1 MASPVNTTLTC
12 NNAKVW
18 AFYHEH
24 PEIDFEKMN
33 VMFTEIIVSI
43 MQTTNQVNNSNITS
57 QILNGIANIQSQLT
71 RQQDDYGKQL
81 FLKLTEF
88 KKEYTDDLKMIL
100 SSNIA
105 DKIAPLIKDSNGTIL
120 DKTQLLLSELV
131 PKNNENLS
139 KQINENIKSV
149 CSVMTEEISK
159 TLKTDGEPL
168 SKSSLDDFI
177 KTMDS
182 KFDNVIDSTR
192 KMVDSAKDGDTL
204 SQSSLDGFIKTMD
217 SKFSNVI
224 DSTRKMVDSNKDATL
239 SQFSSITSSQNS
251 LLSEVKDVLKKME
264 NSSSKGK
271 ISENIVLNIL
281 RELFPSAEVEYVGSQ
296 KESGDIMIHRK
307 DKQKIL
313 VENKCYE
320 SKTVGSDQVKKFIHD
335 VDTQNCS
342 GLFLSQEGG
351 IVNKNN
357 FEINIHNKNV
367 LLYLHNVN
375 YDPEIIKIA
384 IDIIDSF
391 KSKLDEITTTDDYS
405 ISKDTLE
412 EINKEYQLFVEQKL
426 SQLKMVKEFS
436 QKMIKNIESIE
447 LPCLEKMLSSRF
459 GYINSGKFICE
470 KCNFVGKNPLA
481 LSVHK
486 RSCDKTNSPTQEVEC
501 VSSINVTFP
510 QPVQLVPPSVQPVVQ
525 QKQSKTITKKGG
537 NL

>member
-33 VMFTEIIVSI
+33 VMFTDIIVSI
-43 MQTTNQVNNSNITS
+43 MQSTNQVNNSNITS

-105 DKIAPLIKDSNGTIL
+105 DKIAPLIKDSNGIIL
-120 DKTQLLLSELV
+120 DKTQLLLTELV

-139 KQINENIKSV
+139 KQINENIKSF
-149 CSVMTEEISK
+149 CSFITEEISK
-159 TLKTDGEPL
+159 TSKTDNEPL
-168 SKSSLDDFI
+168 SQSSLDEFI
-177 KTMDS
+177 KTIDE
-182 KFDNVIDSTR
+182 KFANLIDSTR
-192 KMVDSAKDGDTL
+192 KMVDSTKDGEPL
-204 SQSSLDGFIKTMD
+204 LQSSLDGFIKTID
-217 SKFSNVI
+217 SKFTNVI

-239 SQFSSITSSQNS
+239 SHFSSITSSQNA
-251 LLSEVKDVLKKME
+251 LQSEVKDVLKRME

-281 RELFPSAEVEYVGSQ
+281 RDLFPSAEIEYVGSQ

-320 SKTVGSDQVKKFIHD
+320 SRQVTSDQVKKFIHD

-351 IVNKNN
+351 IVNKEN
-357 FEINIHNKNV
+357 FEINIHNRNV
-367 LLYLHNVN
+367 LLYIHNVN

-391 KSKLDEITTTDDYS
+391 KSKLDEITLTDDYT
-405 ISKDTLE
+405 ISKDTLD

-426 SQLKMVKEFS
+426 AQLKMVKEFS
-436 QKMIKNIESIE
+436 QKMIKHIECIE

-470 KCNFVGKNPLA
+470 KCNFVGKNLLA

-486 RSCDKTNSPTQEVEC
+486 RTCDKTKLPTQDQDDEYE
-501 VSSINVTFP
+501 STINVTFP
-510 QPVQLVPPSVQPVVQ
+510 LAAPPVVQ
-525 QKQSKTITKKGG
+525 QKQVKAVTKKAVTPSQDK
-537 NL
+537 

>member
-1 MASPVNTTLTC
+1 MASPVNTSLTC
-12 NNAKVW
+12 NSAKVW

-33 VMFTEIIVSI
+33 VMFTDILASI
-43 MQTTNQVNNSNITS
+43 MQTTNPVNNSNITS
-57 QILNGIANIQSQLT
+57 QILNGLANIQSQLT
-71 RQQDDYGKQL
+71 SQQTEYSKLL

-105 DKIAPLIKDSNGTIL
+105 DKIAPLIKESNGSIL

-139 KQINENIKSV
+139 RQINENIKSF
-149 CSVMTEEISK
+149 CSSIMDEVSK
-159 TLKTDGEPL
+159 TSKTDGEPL
-168 SKSSLDDFI
+168 S
-177 KTMDS
+177 
-182 KFDNVIDSTR
+182 
-192 KMVDSAKDGDTL
+192 
-204 SQSSLDGFIKTMD
+204 QSSLDSFIKTID
-217 SKFSNVI
+217 AKFSNVI

-239 SQFSSITSSQNS
+239 SQFSSITSSQFA
-251 LLSEVKDVLKKME
+251 LQSEVKDVLKRME

-281 RELFPSAEVEYVGSQ
+281 RGLYPSAEVEYVGSQ

-307 DKQKIL
+307 DRQKIL

-320 SKTVGSDQVKKFIHD
+320 SRQVTSDQVKKFIHD

-351 IVNKNN
+351 IVNKDN
-357 FEINIHNKNV
+357 FEINIHNRNV
-367 LLYLHNVN
+367 LLYIHNVN
-375 YDPEIIKIA
+375 YNQDIIKIA

-391 KSKLDEITTTDDYS
+391 KSKLDEITLTDDYP
-405 ISKDTLE
+405 ISKDNLE
-412 EINKEYQLFVEQKL
+412 EINREYQLFAEQKL
-426 SQLKMVKEFS
+426 NQLKLVKEFS
-436 QKMIKNIESIE
+436 QKIIKNIEDFQ

-459 GYINSGKFICE
+459 GYITSGKFICE
-470 KCNFVGKNPLA
+470 KCNFIGKNPLA

-486 RSCDKTNSPTQEVEC
+486 RTCDKTILPTQEVNY
-501 VSSINVTFP
+501 VHPMNIQLQTHSQQ
-510 QPVQLVPPSVQPVVQ
+510 QPSQAPSQAPSQ
-525 QKQSKTITKKGG
+525 QKLTKILTKTIVTPPLSK
-537 NL
+537 

>member
-1 MASPVNTTLTC
+1 MASPVNRTLIC
-12 NNAKVW
+12 KSAKVW

-24 PEIDFEKMN
+24 PHLDFEKMN
-33 VMFTEIIVSI
+33 IMFTDILVSI
-43 MQTTNQVNNSNITS
+43 MNTTNPENNTNITS

-71 RQQDDYGKQL
+71 NQQVEYDKQL

-88 KKEYTDDLKMIL
+88 KRQYIDDLKMIL

-105 DKIAPLIKDSNGTIL
+105 DKIAPLIKESNGSIL
-120 DKTQLLLSELV
+120 DKTQILLSELV

-139 KQINENIKSV
+139 RQINDSIKSV
-149 CSVMTEEISK
+149 GLFIIEEIGKRSK
-159 TLKTDGEPL
+159 LDEEP
-168 SKSSLDDFI
+168 
-177 KTMDS
+177 
-182 KFDNVIDSTR
+182 
-192 KMVDSAKDGDTL
+192 L
-204 SQSSLDGFIKTMD
+204 SQSSLDEFIKTID
-217 SKFSNVI
+217 LKFADVI
-224 DSTRKMVDSNKDATL
+224 DSTKKMVDSNKDVTI
-239 SQFSSITSSQNS
+239 SHFSSLTSSQNA

-271 ISENIVLNIL
+271 MSENIVLNIL
-281 RELFPSAEVEYVGSQ
+281 RGLFPSAEVEYVGSQ

-320 SKTVGSDQVKKFIHD
+320 SKTVGSEQVKKFIHD

-351 IVNKNN
+351 IANKEN
-357 FEINIHNKNV
+357 FEINIHNRNV
-367 LLYLHNVN
+367 LLYIHNVN

-391 KSKLDEITTTDDYS
+391 KSKLDEITLTDDYS
-405 ISKDTLE
+405 ISNDTLE

-426 SQLKMVKEFS
+426 AQLKMVKDFS
-436 QKMIKNIESIE
+436 QKMIKNIESLQ
-447 LPCLEKMLSSRF
+447 LPSLEKMLSSRF

-470 KCNFVGKNPLA
+470 KCHFVGKNQLA

-486 RSCDKTNSPTQEVEC
+486 RTCDKTPTEEVGDVAPLNIQLTLPPPPEQQPIVQE
-501 VSSINVTFP
+501 
-510 QPVQLVPPSVQPVVQ
+510 
-525 QKQSKTITKKGG
+525 KQTKTISKKRCYPFSGEI
-537 NL
+537 NRIVIP

>member
-1 MASPVNTTLTC
+1 MTSSVNTSLTC
-12 NNAKVW
+12 NSAKVW

-33 VMFTEIIVSI
+33 IMFTDILASI
-43 MQTTNQVNNSNITS
+43 MQTTNPVNNSNITS
-57 QILNGIANIQSQLT
+57 QILNGLANIQSQLT
-71 RQQDDYGKQL
+71 SQQSEYSKLL

-88 KKEYTDDLKMIL
+88 KKEYIDDLKMIL

-105 DKIAPLIKDSNGTIL
+105 DKIAPLIKESNGSIL

-139 KQINENIKSV
+139 RQINDNIKSF
-149 CSVMTEEISK
+149 CSSITAEISK
-159 TLKTDGEPL
+159 TSNTGGEP
-168 SKSSLDDFI
+168 
-177 KTMDS
+177 
-182 KFDNVIDSTR
+182 
-192 KMVDSAKDGDTL
+192 L
-204 SQSSLDGFIKTMD
+204 SQSSLDSFIKNIDT
-217 SKFSNVI
+217 KFSNVI

-239 SQFSSITSSQNS
+239 SQLSSISSSQIA
-251 LLSEVKDVLKKME
+251 LQSEVKDVLKKME

-271 ISENIVLNIL
+271 MSENIVLNIL
-281 RELFPSAEVEYVGSQ
+281 RGLFPSAEVEYVGSQ

-307 DKQKIL
+307 DRQKIL

-320 SKTVGSDQVKKFIHD
+320 SRQVTSDQVKKFIHD
-335 VDTQNCS
+335 VDIQNCS

-351 IVNKNN
+351 IVNKDN
-357 FEINIHNKNV
+357 FEINIHNRNV
-367 LLYLHNVN
+367 LLYIHNVN

-391 KSKLDEITTTDDYS
+391 KTKLDEVTLTDDYP

-426 SQLKMVKEFS
+426 NQLKMVKEFS
-436 QKMIKNIESIE
+436 QKMIKNIEDLQ

-459 GYINSGKFICE
+459 GYITSGKFVCE
-470 KCNFVGKNPLA
+470 KCNFIGKNPLA

-486 RSCDKTNSPTQEVEC
+486 RTCDKTNSFVQENII
-501 VSSINVTFP
+501 VSPITVQLQQPVSVP
-510 QPVQLVPPSVQPVVQ
+510 LQQPVQQPVQ
-525 QKQSKTITKKGG
+525 QKLTKIITKTIVSPTQNK
-537 NL
+537 

>member
-1 MASPVNTTLTC
+1 MTSSGQDISDYTNERNSVFENYKRQTIPVNTTLTC
-12 NNAKVW
+12 KSAKVW

-24 PEIDFEKMN
+24 PHIDFEKIN
-33 VMFTEIIVSI
+33 IMFTDIMVSI
-43 MQTTNQVNNSNITS
+43 MDTTNPVHNNNITS
-57 QILNGIANIQSQLT
+57 QILNGIANIQSQLSN
-71 RQQDDYGKQL
+71 QQVEYGKQL

-88 KKEYTDDLKMIL
+88 KKEYIDDLKMIL

-139 KQINENIKSV
+139 KQINENIKSF
-149 CSVMTEEISK
+149 CSSITEEISK
-159 TLKTDGEPL
+159 TSKIDGEPL
-168 SKSSLDDFI
+168 SQSSLDGFI
-177 KTMDS
+177 KTIDA
-182 KFDNVIDSTR
+182 KFTNVIDSTR
-192 KMVDSAKDGDTL
+192 KMVDS
-204 SQSSLDGFIKTMD
+204 S
-217 SKFSNVI
+217 
-224 DSTRKMVDSNKDATL
+224 KDATL
-239 SQFSSITSSQNS
+239 SQFSSITSSQNG
-251 LLSEVKDVLKKME
+251 LLSEVKDVLKRME

-271 ISENIVLNIL
+271 MSENIVLNIL
-281 RELFPSAEVEYVGSQ
+281 RGLFPSAEVEYVGSQ

-307 DKQKIL
+307 DKEKIL

-351 IVNKNN
+351 IVNKHN
-357 FEINIHNKNV
+357 FEINIHNRNV
-367 LLYLHNVN
+367 LLYIHNVN

-391 KSKLDEITTTDDYS
+391 KGKLDEITLTEDYS

-426 SQLKMVKEFS
+426 AQLKIVKDFS
-436 QKMIKNIESIE
+436 QKMIKNIESLQ
-447 LPCLEKMLSSRF
+447 LPSLEKMLSSRF
-459 GYINSGKFICE
+459 GYTTSGKFICD
-470 KCNFVGKNPLA
+470 KCHFVGKNLLA

-486 RSCDKTNSPTQEVEC
+486 RSCDKTPTEEVDDPAP
-501 VSSINVTFP
+501 INIQLTLP
-510 QPVQLVPPSVQPVVQ
+510 PPPPAQQPIVQ
-525 QKQSKTITKKGG
+525 QKQSKTVTKKGC
-537 NL
+537 